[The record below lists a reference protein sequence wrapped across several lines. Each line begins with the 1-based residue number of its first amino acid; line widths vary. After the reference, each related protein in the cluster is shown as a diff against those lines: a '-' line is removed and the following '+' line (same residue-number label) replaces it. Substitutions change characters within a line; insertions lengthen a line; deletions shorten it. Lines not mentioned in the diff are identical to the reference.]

1 MSAEASSLRRWP
13 EAKVI
18 VLLIAAIVL
27 YARIQ
32 IYPLLARAPGG
43 PIASA
48 AHANDFKHLYLGS
61 WLIANDVSPY
71 DRNAMLAS
79 AGGAFPNGRPAFP
92 HDLAVRVST
101 VHGGRAAA
109 ARVVAI
115 STRSGG
121 RFRSS
126 TTSRSC
132 SLWDCSRSSRH
143 QGGGYSRFQFCC
155 SRFRSAP
162 SCNART
168 TPDNSTC
175 CCCSDTRLWRGQQ
188 RHAPRVG
195 RRGLVAAFAALF
207 KLSPGILGV
216 TYLLRRRWFDAG
228 VMTAAGIALLLG
240 SFLFAP
246 PDMYLKFL
254 PELRDMSYGHSTWA
268 DLGQHFWRDPYNQSI
283 NAFLHRT
290 LVYFEG
296 SGITPWAWKTPRTAN
311 HLTIVASLA
320 ILGAFACA
328 CFKSPRTRA
337 AERAVLAA
345 AITAS
350 LLLPSL
356 MWDHYLVQL
365 AAPVGLLL
373 WPGDDSIRSGRMQRV
388 VAVISIVVAVIAALW
403 IQLDA
408 EQFRSGIGLAVMSL
422 KLWPV
427 LAVFVL
433 AISCALAER
442 PRLEAAA

>member
-79 AGGAFPNGRPAFP
+79 AGERSQTEDPRFRTILPYVYLPFTGVVLRPLASLQFP
-92 HDLAVRVST
+92 HAVAAFQIVNHIALMLAL
-101 VHGGRAAA
+101 GLLAQLAPPGRRLFAFSILLFALSLSA
-109 ARVVAI
+109 VLQRQNNAGQLNVLLLLGYALVAWA
-115 STRSGG
+115 TE
-121 RFRSS
+121 
-126 TTSRSC
+126 
-132 SLWDCSRSSRH
+132 
-143 QGGGYSRFQFCC
+143 
-155 SRFRSAP
+155 
-162 SCNART
+162 ART
-168 TPDNSTC
+168 
-175 CCCSDTRLWRGQQ
+175 
-188 RHAPRVG
+188 PRWTT
-195 RRGLVAAFAALF
+195 GLVAAFAALF